1 MPLGFVAEMA
11 IHTLGPPWVIQAKA
25 KFGSDS
31 EEPRLRAQEEG
42 EHLLPPSV
50 PNTHCTASAQLHKLQ
65 PKPQE
70 PEAGRVRRGPGEAQ
84 SLGSLPRRL
93 PPGS

>member
-31 EEPRLRAQEEG
+31 EQPLPEPRP
-42 EHLLPPSV
+42 LLWLFFLKTALVPP
-50 PNTHCTASAQLHKLQ
+50 
-65 PKPQE
+65 
-70 PEAGRVRRGPGEAQ
+70 
-84 SLGSLPRRL
+84 LGM
-93 PPGS
+93 